1 MHPRQ
6 NNISC
11 QSRPF
16 KARNSIKNSWVRQT
30 KKRRRFCCIWPSSN
44 NIFYFT
50 LKTDLVN
57 GRKRCPWVGQSI
69 SKTVSFSSAVR
80 LIVVFRSL
88 RPICTAN
95 NIASEPLTNINACFW
110 KPIAFIVVIGSK
122 TRRDNKLCIYIQK
135 RAWWRIL
142 LTVRFIRES
151 FRGSWSRYI
160 VFIVLV
166 KD

>member
-30 KKRRRFCCIWPSSN
+30 KKRGRFCCIWPSSN

-95 NIASEPLTNINACFW
+95 NIASEPLTNINACFLKTDRVHSGDW
-110 KPIAFIVVIGSK
+110 VKDK
-122 TRRDNKLCIYIQK
+122 TRQQALYLYPETCLMTYFAYCSIY
-135 RAWWRIL
+135 
-142 LTVRFIRES
+142 
-151 FRGSWSRYI
+151 
-160 VFIVLV
+160 
-166 KD
+166 